1 MVSLGLPSRKD
12 LAAKDRSSRSSM
24 TDPWHGSIAGDCW
37 KMGKMMYLKWNVH
50 LSDREPQREVTLQ
63 EHDSAKA
70 GWSAF
75 RSIRTLVMNSITC
88 S

>member
-24 TDPWHGSIAGDCW
+24 TDPWHGSSAGDGW

-50 LSDREPQREVTLQ
+50 LRQGTPEGSDPT
-63 EHDSAKA
+63 
-70 GWSAF
+70 G
-75 RSIRTLVMNSITC
+75 T
-88 S
+88 